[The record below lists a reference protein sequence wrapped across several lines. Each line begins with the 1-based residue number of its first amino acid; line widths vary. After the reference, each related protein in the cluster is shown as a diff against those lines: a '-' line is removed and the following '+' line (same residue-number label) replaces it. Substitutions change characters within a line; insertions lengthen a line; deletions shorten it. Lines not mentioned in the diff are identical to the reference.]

1 MLLCSWCVFVNLF
14 PGKYV
19 LINKIDHYDN
29 SEPKCLDLGLQ
40 VAKLETDE
48 AFYQAAELITTEYRF
63 VYYAV

>member
-1 MLLCSWCVFVNLF
+1 M
-14 PGKYV
+14 
-19 LINKIDHYDN
+19 LINKIDHYDI